1 MEHRLLRELFTL
13 FHSSHWL
20 IRLLMFPIMY
30 NPDFAL
36 VKATHIRFS
45 CFQNPVSP
53 LVLCIVDSIT
63 ISHSVSEQLSTEDI
77 FMFLI
82 SNDSSLS

>member
-1 MEHRLLRELFTL
+1 
-13 FHSSHWL
+13 
-20 IRLLMFPIMY
+20 MY

-36 VKATHIRFS
+36 VKATQTRFS
-45 CFQNPVSP
+45 CFQNPASP

-63 ISHSVSEQLSTEDI
+63 ISHSFNEQLSTDDT

-82 SNDSSLS
+82 SEESSLS